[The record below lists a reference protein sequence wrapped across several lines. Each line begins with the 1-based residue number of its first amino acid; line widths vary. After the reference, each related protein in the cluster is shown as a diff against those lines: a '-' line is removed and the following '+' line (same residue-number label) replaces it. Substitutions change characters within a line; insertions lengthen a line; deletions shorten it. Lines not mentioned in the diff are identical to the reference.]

1 MRKTREQISF
11 NMKQVKSKNS
21 GIELILRKILW
32 DRGLRYQKNPQ
43 NVYGKPDIVFKGR
56 KVAVFC
62 DGEFWHGFDW
72 KHKQKELKTNRKFWI
87 SKIERNMKRD
97 QEVNETLISSGWH
110 VLRFW
115 GREIKKNPQECAQL
129 IEKVIKNEK
138 KV

>member
-115 GREIKKNPQECAQL
+115 GREIKKNPQKCAQL

>member
-87 SKIERNMKRD
+87 SKIERNIKRD

-115 GREIKKNPQECAQL
+115 GREIKKNPQKCAQL

>member
-115 GREIKKNPQECAQL
+115 GREIRKNPQKCAQL

>member
-21 GIELILRKILW
+21 GLELILRKILW

-115 GREIKKNPQECAQL
+115 GREIKKNPQKCAQL

>member
-72 KHKQKELKTNRKFWI
+72 KHKQKELKTN
-87 SKIERNMKRD
+87 N
-97 QEVNETLISSGWH
+97 
-110 VLRFW
+110 
-115 GREIKKNPQECAQL
+115 IK
-129 IEKVIKNEK
+129 
-138 KV
+138 